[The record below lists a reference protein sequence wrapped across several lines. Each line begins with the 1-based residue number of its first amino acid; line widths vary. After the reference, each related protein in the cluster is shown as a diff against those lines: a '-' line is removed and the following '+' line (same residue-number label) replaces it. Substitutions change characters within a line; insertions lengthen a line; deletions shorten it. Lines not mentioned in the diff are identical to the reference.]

1 MHTTLPSN
9 YEIPPGIQIA
19 VKSTKNRQLNP
30 IWHQQLAYVTTRLQ
44 TINTE
49 TNERNKSSQFCT
61 RFKTNRISEPFL
73 QLTTEDDEDNF
84 W

>member
-1 MHTTLPSN
+1 MV
-9 YEIPPGIQIA
+9 IA
-19 VKSTKNRQLNP
+19 VKSTKIDSWIP
-30 IWHQQLAYVTTRLQ
+30 THQQLAYVTTRLQ

-49 TNERNKSSQFCT
+49 TNDCNKSSQSCT
-61 RFKTNRISEPFL
+61 RIKSTPISEPFL